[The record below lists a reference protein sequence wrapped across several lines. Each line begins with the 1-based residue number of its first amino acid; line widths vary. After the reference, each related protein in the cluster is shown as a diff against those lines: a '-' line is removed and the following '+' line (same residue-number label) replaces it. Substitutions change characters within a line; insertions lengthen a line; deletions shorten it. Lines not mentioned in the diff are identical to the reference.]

1 MKKNQLALIFLTLV
15 VMLAVWYIKSPLSV
29 KKDNKPNDD
38 NTTTVVASSRL
49 EPIRNMRDAVTA
61 ERSASVVALDAI
73 IANAD
78 SSLMEKE
85 LAFMQK
91 KLLSN
96 CTEREVILESDI
108 INMGYT
114 DAFVHANDDTVE
126 IIVIAEKEDAM
137 AALDIIRQ
145 AKESFSNID
154 NLVVNF
160 KTIEELSTN

>member
-15 VMLAVWYIKSPLSV
+15 VMLAVWYIKSPLSA
-29 KKDNKPNDD
+29 KKDAKPNDD

-49 EPIRNMRDAVTA
+49 ESIRNMREAVTE
-61 ERSASVVALDAI
+61 ERNASVVALDAI
-73 IANAD
+73 IASAD

-91 KLLSN
+91 KSLSN
-96 CTEREVILESDI
+96 CTEKEVMLEGDI

-114 DAFVHANDDTVE
+114 DAFVHATDDSVE
-126 IIVIAEKEDAM
+126 IIVIAEKEDAL
-137 AALDIIRQ
+137 AALEIIQQ
-145 AKESFSNID
+145 AKESFINID

-160 KTIEELSTN
+160 KTIEELSIN